1 MKTNKDEL
9 EICPISTAQ
18 TIIGGKW
25 TLSILFHLRT
35 GTLRF
40 GELNRLLPDVTQST
54 LTKELRGLEGYQLI
68 KRKVY
73 AEVPPRVEY
82 SLTEIAMKLLPVLE
96 ELSQWSGEYNQYVK
110 NNKSE

>member
-1 MKTNKDEL
+1 MNWKFALFQRHRQLLAENGL
-9 EICPISTAQ
+9 FRYY
-18 TIIGGKW
+18 
-25 TLSILFHLRT
+25 FHLRT

-82 SLTEIAMKLLPVLE
+82 SLTE
-96 ELSQWSGEYNQYVK
+96 
-110 NNKSE
+110 